1 MAASGGDL
9 SWYFSQVKG
18 TLDDDVAEGN
28 LYKPFQHIKSSGT
41 SSNGIKNKENSFHS
55 KLKIDY
61 ACFIKTHSWNRD
73 NFEKRAY
80 LKLFK
85 KIKTI
90 F

>member
-28 LYKPFQHIKSSGT
+28 LY
-41 SSNGIKNKENSFHS
+41 
-55 KLKIDY
+55 
-61 ACFIKTHSWNRD
+61 
-73 NFEKRAY
+73 RAWMLAAGFLRY
-80 LKLFK
+80 QEFK
-85 KIKTI
+85 KE